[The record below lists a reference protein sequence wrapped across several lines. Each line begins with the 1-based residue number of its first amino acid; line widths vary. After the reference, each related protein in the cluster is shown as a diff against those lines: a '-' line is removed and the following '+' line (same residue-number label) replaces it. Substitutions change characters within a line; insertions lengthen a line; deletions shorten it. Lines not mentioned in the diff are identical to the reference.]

1 MFMVG
6 WVVLVAFAGVTVSMS
21 LVSCRLGGV
30 TADLA
35 WICSLVWVPLGAGWP
50 TMTSVGPW
58 DFLHVVSSSSS
69 SLVQTSHGSHVVQ
82 EKEGMKLL
90 EAKA

>member
-1 MFMVG
+1 M
-6 WVVLVAFAGVTVSMS
+6 AFAGVTVSVS
-21 LVSCRLGGV
+21 LVSCKLGGV

-35 WICSLVWVPLGAGWP
+35 WTCSLVWVPLGAGWP
-50 TMTSVGPW
+50 RMTSVGPW
-58 DFLHVVSSSSS
+58 DFLHVITSPSSSP
-69 SLVQTSHGSHVVQ
+69 VQTSHGSHMVH

>member
-1 MFMVG
+1 M
-6 WVVLVAFAGVTVSMS
+6 AFAGVTVSLS

-35 WICSLVWVPLGAGWP
+35 WTCSLAWVPLGAGWP
-50 TMTSVGPW
+50 RMTSVGPCG
-58 DFLHVVSSSSS
+58 FLHIVSSPSS
-69 SLVQTSHGSHVVQ
+69 SLVQTSHGSHMVH